1 MKSDTQENELDLGI
15 HQKSFDQQSSTTKE
29 LELLNEK
36 IEKTTGQETNLLQQL
51 ILIKSEEVI
60 SLGPESESFAVPAL
74 EISLP

>member
-51 ILIKSEEVI
+51 ILIKSEEAI

-74 EISLP
+74 KISLP

>member
-36 IEKTTGQETNLLQQL
+36 IEKTTGQETNVLQQL

-60 SLGPESESFAVPAL
+60 SSVPESVSITVPL
-74 EISLP
+74 VKISPH